1 MTGFSRIF
9 TDFHGFLRSFRVFFA
24 DFHVWKILKIPPPMK
39 IDLVGHVERIFA
51 IFLNE
56 ITKMTIEMRIDCPVQ
71 FFINF
76 GCVVARW
83 DMAYFQKFLR

>member
-1 MTGFSRIF
+1 
-9 TDFHGFLRSFRVFFA
+9 
-24 DFHVWKILKIPPPMK
+24 MK
-39 IDLVGHVERIFA
+39 IDLVGHVERIFS